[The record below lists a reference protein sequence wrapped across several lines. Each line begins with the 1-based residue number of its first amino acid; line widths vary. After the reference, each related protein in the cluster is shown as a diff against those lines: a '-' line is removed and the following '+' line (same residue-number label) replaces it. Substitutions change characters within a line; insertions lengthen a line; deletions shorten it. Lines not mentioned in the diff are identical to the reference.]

1 MLPSASAPAIRPDG
15 IVDCKVLFYWEVC
28 LDRVQ
33 GTTEMST
40 SKAQSQSQREVAESG
55 GEGAGG
61 EGVSFVGVRG
71 RRSLSVQMRAVGA

>member
-1 MLPSASAPAIRPDG
+1 MTGGKNALGSLFGQGPGHHGDEYEQGAIA
-15 IVDCKVLFYWEVC
+15 VAE
-28 LDRVQ
+28 
-33 GTTEMST
+33 
-40 SKAQSQSQREVAESG
+40 EVAESG